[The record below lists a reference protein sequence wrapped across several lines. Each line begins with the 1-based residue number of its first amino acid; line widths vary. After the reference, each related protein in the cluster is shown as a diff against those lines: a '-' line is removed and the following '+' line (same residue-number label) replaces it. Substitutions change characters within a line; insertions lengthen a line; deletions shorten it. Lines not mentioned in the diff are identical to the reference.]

1 MSTDKNK
8 APAVITI
15 APTRITT
22 ISMEQNGC
30 DTWHSRFVRP
40 IVVATVMAGITWV
53 VSVTASLVDTSASFW
68 IGIAGMTATGLILYR
83 ELLRSG
89 LVLNRIVGGALVLV
103 TTPLPVAF
111 SIAPFLQV
119 SPTLLAAIS
128 VGMAVGWLGHALGL
142 LKTGDVP
149 CTTAA

>member
-1 MSTDKNK
+1 MSTDKSR

-15 APTRITT
+15 KPTRITT
-22 ISMEQNGC
+22 TSMEPRGSE
-30 DTWHSRFVRP
+30 TWHSRFVRP
-40 IVVATVMAGITWV
+40 VVTAIVMAGITWIASST
-53 VSVTASLVDTSASFW
+53 VSLMDTSAGSW
-68 IGIAGMTATGLILYR
+68 IGITGMLATGTILYR

-89 LVLNRIVGGALVLV
+89 LILNRIVGGALVLV
-103 TTPLPVAF
+103 TTPLPVAS

-128 VGMAVGWLGHALGL
+128 AGMAVGWLGHALGL
-142 LKTGDVP
+142 LKKGDVP

>member
-22 ISMEQNGC
+22 ISMEQNGS
-30 DTWHSRFVRP
+30 DAWHSRFVRP
-40 IVVATVMAGITWV
+40 IVAATVMAGITCV
-53 VSVTASLVDTSASFW
+53 VSITASLVDTSASFW
-68 IGIAGMTATGLILYR
+68 IGIAGMLATGMILYR
-83 ELLRSG
+83 QLLRSG
-89 LVLNRIVGGALVLV
+89 LVPNRIVGGALVLV

-111 SIAPFLQV
+111 SIAPLLQV

-128 VGMAVGWLGHALGL
+128 AGMAVGWLGHALGL
-142 LKTGDVP
+142 LKKGDAP